1 MNRRKAMDLLPAL
14 ISSLVVFL
22 LFIIPVASSVKESFL
37 NYGGAFVGFE
47 NYVNAINSMYF
58 QDAFIYTTRITLI
71 CIVITMVSAVVL
83 AMAVRR
89 TFVGKKLTLFLL
101 QFDVSMPTVTCASM
115 MLIAFSQAGFTSKL
129 FYNLGLITSYSEFPN
144 IFFNPDGYGL
154 ILSVVWMFV
163 PYIGLSFIA
172 VLHSVSNEQEDQAA
186 TLGVGKIKRFFYI
199 TLPSLKSSIAYT
211 SVLCFACVFGS
222 FELPSLVGREHSL
235 VTLAYYYYS
244 DVPLMMPEHMQSYA
258 ISIILFII
266 TMVVSS
272 ILMYYSLIS
281 GRRNDQ

>member
-1 MNRRKAMDLLPAL
+1 MDRRNAMDLLPAL

-22 LFIIPVASSVKESFL
+22 LFIIPVASSIKQSFFD
-37 NYGGAFVGFE
+37 YTGAFVGFE
-47 NYVNAINSMYF
+47 NYVDTLDNVKF

-71 CIVITMVSAVVL
+71 SIVITMVSAVIL
-83 AMAVRR
+83 AMAVRK
-89 TFVGKKLTLFLL
+89 TFIGKKLTLFLL

-144 IFFNPDGYGL
+144 IFFDPKGYGL
-154 ILSVVWMFV
+154 IMSVVWMFV
-163 PYIGLSFIA
+163 PYIALSFLA
-172 VLHSVSNEQEDQAA
+172 VLHSISNEQEDQAA
-186 TLGVGKIKRFFYI
+186 TLGVGKVKRFIYI

-235 VTLAYYYYS
+235 VTLAYYYYN
-244 DVPLMMPEHMQSYA
+244 DVPLIMPDHMQSYT
-258 ISIILFII
+258 ISIILFVI

-272 ILMYYSLIS
+272 ILMYYSLVT
-281 GRRNDQ
+281 GRRND

>member
-1 MNRRKAMDLLPAL
+1 MDRRNAMDLLPAL
-14 ISSLVVFL
+14 ISSLIVFL
-22 LFIIPVASSVKESFL
+22 LFIIPVVCSIKQSFFD
-37 NYGGAFVGFE
+37 YSGTFVGFD
-47 NYVNAINSMYF
+47 NYVSTFDNIKF

-71 CIVITMVSAVVL
+71 SIVITMVSAVIL

-89 TFVGKKLTLFLL
+89 TFIGKKLTLFLL
-101 QFDVSMPTVTCASM
+101 QFDVAMPTVTCASM
-115 MLIAFSQAGFTSKL
+115 MLIALSQAGFTSKL

-144 IFFNPDGYGL
+144 IFFSPNGYGL

-163 PYIGLSFIA
+163 PYIGLSFLA
-172 VLHSVSNEQEDQAA
+172 VLHSISNEQEDQAA
-186 TLGVGKIKRFFYI
+186 TLGVGKVKRFIHI

-235 VTLAYYYYS
+235 VTLAYYYYN
-244 DVPLMMPEHMQSYA
+244 DVPLGMADHMQSYT

-272 ILMYYSLIS
+272 ILMYYSLVS

>member
-1 MNRRKAMDLLPAL
+1 MDRRNAMDLLPAL
-14 ISSLVVFL
+14 ISSLIVFL
-22 LFIIPVASSVKESFL
+22 LFIIPVIYSVKQSFFD
-37 NYGGAFVGFE
+37 YSGSFVGFD
-47 NYVNAINSMYF
+47 NYVATFENIKF
-58 QDAFIYTTRITLI
+58 QDAFVYTTKITLI
-71 CIVITMVSAVVL
+71 SIVITMVSAVIL

-89 TFVGKKLTLFLL
+89 TFIGKKLTLFLL
-101 QFDVSMPTVTCASM
+101 QFDVSMPTITCASM

-144 IFFNPDGYGL
+144 IFFNPEGYGL
-154 ILSVVWMFV
+154 VLSVVWMFV
-163 PYIGLSFIA
+163 PYIGLSFLA
-172 VLHSVSNEQEDQAA
+172 VLHSISNEQEDQAA
-186 TLGVGKIKRFFYI
+186 TLGVGKIKRFVYI

-235 VTLAYYYYS
+235 VTLAYYYYN
-244 DVPLMMPEHMQSYA
+244 DVPLVMADHMQSYS

-272 ILMYYSLIS
+272 ILMYYSLVS